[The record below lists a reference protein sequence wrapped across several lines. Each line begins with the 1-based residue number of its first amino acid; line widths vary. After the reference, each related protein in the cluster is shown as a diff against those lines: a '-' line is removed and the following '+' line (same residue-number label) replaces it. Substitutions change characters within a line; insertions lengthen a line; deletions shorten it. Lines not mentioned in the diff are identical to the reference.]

1 MTDKKLLKI
10 YIEGFIDELCN
21 NFDNRRLNNNLDGKA
36 YNLGSFH
43 AKVGDESKS
52 FDSLSDE
59 QILKIIRNRK
69 YKDTEDILEFV
80 KSKWKLSIQE
90 ETVLEGILRNF
101 FAQNKE
107 EIDKL
112 DYLINDETELL
123 LNLLSSYEIENYA
136 CEQFDLISKKWE
148 GDLVDALHDLDYDF
162 SEKISLEDHIE
173 IVEDHGYQVLETK
186 DSYKD
191 IVSQAMA
198 HQWMEL
204 FEEMTMQQRELYINQ
219 IRGVY
224 ER

>member
-1 MTDKKLLKI
+1 M
-10 YIEGFIDELCN
+10 E
-21 NFDNRRLNNNLDGKA
+21 
-36 YNLGSFH
+36 
-43 AKVGDESKS
+43 
-52 FDSLSDE
+52 
-59 QILKIIRNRK
+59 NRK

-90 ETVLEGILRNF
+90 ETVLEGILHNF
-101 FAQNKE
+101 LSQNKE

-123 LNLLSSYEIENYA
+123 LNLLSSYKIENYA

-204 FEEMTMQQRELYINQ
+204 FEEMTMQQRDLYINQ
-219 IRGVY
+219 IRGEY
-224 ER
+224 EN

>member
-1 MTDKKLLKI
+1 M
-10 YIEGFIDELCN
+10 E
-21 NFDNRRLNNNLDGKA
+21 
-36 YNLGSFH
+36 
-43 AKVGDESKS
+43 
-52 FDSLSDE
+52 
-59 QILKIIRNRK
+59 NRK

-198 HQWMEL
+198 QEWMEL
-204 FEEMTMQQRELYINQ
+204 FEEMTMQQRDLYINQ
-219 IRGVY
+219 IRGEY
-224 ER
+224 EN

>member
-1 MTDKKLLKI
+1 M
-10 YIEGFIDELCN
+10 E
-21 NFDNRRLNNNLDGKA
+21 
-36 YNLGSFH
+36 
-43 AKVGDESKS
+43 
-52 FDSLSDE
+52 
-59 QILKIIRNRK
+59 NRK

-101 FAQNKE
+101 YAQNKE

-204 FEEMTMQQRELYINQ
+204 FEEMTMQQRDLYINK
-219 IRGVY
+219 IKGVY
-224 ER
+224 EN

>member
-1 MTDKKLLKI
+1 M
-10 YIEGFIDELCN
+10 E
-21 NFDNRRLNNNLDGKA
+21 
-36 YNLGSFH
+36 
-43 AKVGDESKS
+43 
-52 FDSLSDE
+52 
-59 QILKIIRNRK
+59 NRK
-69 YKDTEDILEFV
+69 QKDTEDILEFV
-80 KSKWKLSIQE
+80 KSKWKLSLQE
-90 ETVLEGILRNF
+90 FDVLESVLHNF
-101 FAQNKE
+101 SAQNKE

-112 DYLINDETELL
+112 DYLVNDETELL

-148 GDLVDALHDLDYDF
+148 GDLVDALYDLNYDF
-162 SEKISLEDHIE
+162 SEKLSLEEHIE

-204 FEEMTMQQRELYINQ
+204 FENMTMQQRDLYINQ
-219 IRGVY
+219 IRG

>member
-1 MTDKKLLKI
+1 M
-10 YIEGFIDELCN
+10 E
-21 NFDNRRLNNNLDGKA
+21 
-36 YNLGSFH
+36 
-43 AKVGDESKS
+43 
-52 FDSLSDE
+52 
-59 QILKIIRNRK
+59 NRK

-123 LNLLSSYEIENYA
+123 LNLLSSYKIENYA

-204 FEEMTMQQRELYINQ
+204 FEEMTMQQRDLYINQ
-219 IRGVY
+219 IRG

>member
-1 MTDKKLLKI
+1 M
-10 YIEGFIDELCN
+10 E
-21 NFDNRRLNNNLDGKA
+21 
-36 YNLGSFH
+36 
-43 AKVGDESKS
+43 
-52 FDSLSDE
+52 
-59 QILKIIRNRK
+59 NRK

-123 LNLLSSYEIENYA
+123 LNLLSSYKIENYA

-204 FEEMTMQQRELYINQ
+204 FEEMTMQQRDLYINQ
-219 IRGVY
+219 IRGEY
-224 ER
+224 EN

>member
-1 MTDKKLLKI
+1 M
-10 YIEGFIDELCN
+10 E
-21 NFDNRRLNNNLDGKA
+21 
-36 YNLGSFH
+36 
-43 AKVGDESKS
+43 
-52 FDSLSDE
+52 
-59 QILKIIRNRK
+59 NRK
-69 YKDTEDILEFV
+69 CKDTEDILEFV

-90 ETVLEGILRNF
+90 ETVLEGILLNF

-123 LNLLSSYEIENYA
+123 LNLLSSYKIENYA

-204 FEEMTMQQRELYINQ
+204 FEEMTMQQRDLYINQ
-219 IRGVY
+219 IRGKY
-224 ER
+224 EN

>member
-1 MTDKKLLKI
+1 M
-10 YIEGFIDELCN
+10 E
-21 NFDNRRLNNNLDGKA
+21 
-36 YNLGSFH
+36 
-43 AKVGDESKS
+43 
-52 FDSLSDE
+52 
-59 QILKIIRNRK
+59 NRK

-90 ETVLEGILRNF
+90 ETVLEGILHNF
-101 FAQNKE
+101 LSQNKE

-112 DYLINDETELL
+112 DYVINDETELL

-173 IVEDHGYQVLETK
+173 IVEDHGYQVLKTK

-198 HQWMEL
+198 HQWMKL
-204 FEEMTMQQRELYINQ
+204 FEEMTMQQRDLYINQ
-219 IRGVY
+219 IRGEY
-224 ER
+224 EN

>member
-1 MTDKKLLKI
+1 M
-10 YIEGFIDELCN
+10 E
-21 NFDNRRLNNNLDGKA
+21 
-36 YNLGSFH
+36 
-43 AKVGDESKS
+43 
-52 FDSLSDE
+52 
-59 QILKIIRNRK
+59 NRK

-90 ETVLEGILRNF
+90 ETVLEGILHNF
-101 FAQNKE
+101 SAQNKE

-204 FEEMTMQQRELYINQ
+204 FEEMTMQQRDLYINQ
-219 IRGVY
+219 IRGEY
-224 ER
+224 EN

>member
-1 MTDKKLLKI
+1 M
-10 YIEGFIDELCN
+10 E
-21 NFDNRRLNNNLDGKA
+21 
-36 YNLGSFH
+36 
-43 AKVGDESKS
+43 
-52 FDSLSDE
+52 
-59 QILKIIRNRK
+59 NRK

-204 FEEMTMQQRELYINQ
+204 FEEMTMQQRDLYINQ
-219 IRGVY
+219 IRGT
-224 ER
+224 R